1 MRSRLEDKRR
11 VEWLSTMIPAELVR
25 GVHDLMAAELFVVLP
40 YLGAIA
46 WLVYRGC
53 RRSRI
58 PHPER
63 ASRAI
68 AAVDGFVRL
77 LGAAAM
83 AAVVI
88 LLALA
93 RAAGRSHYRW

>member
-1 MRSRLEDKRR
+1 MD
-11 VEWLSTMIPAELVR
+11 MA
-25 GVHDLMAAELFVVLP
+25 DLAVVLP

-46 WLVYRGC
+46 WLVYRVL
-53 RRSRI
+53 RRTRM
-58 PHPER
+58 PRPGD
-63 ASRAI
+63 ASRVT
-68 AAVDGFVRL
+68 AVADGFVRL
-77 LGAAAM
+77 LGAAVM